1 MLDVIGSILDSKPT
15 WFVLGAWFGVFVMA
29 FMVAARDE

>member
-1 MLDVIGSILDSKPT
+1 MLDVIGSILDSKAT
-15 WFVLGAWFGVFVMA
+15 WFVLGAWFGVFITA